1 MPAFLVCQPS
11 GDMKLP
17 PHLPSE
23 RSFGFTF
30 AAVFALVG
38 AWLWWK
44 SSRYA
49 LPVFGIGAAFG
60 LIAITVPVILK
71 PLNIVW
77 AYVGLVLNMIV
88 SPIIMG
94 VIYFGVFTPVSLFF
108 KLTKRDSLHRKF
120 DKAARSYW
128 IDRTPPGP
136 DGASLP
142 RQF

>member
-1 MPAFLVCQPS
+1 
-11 GDMKLP
+11 MKAP
-17 PHLPSE
+17 MKLPSE

-30 AAVFALVG
+30 AVVFALVG

-49 LPVFGIGAAFG
+49 LPAFGIGAAFG
-60 LIAITVPVILK
+60 LVAITVPVILK

-88 SPIIMG
+88 SPVIMG

-108 KLTKRDSLHRKF
+108 KMTKRDSLHRKF
-120 DKAARSYW
+120 DKSRSSYW

>member
-1 MPAFLVCQPS
+1 MKAPP
-11 GDMKLP
+11 KLP
-17 PHLPSE
+17 SD

-38 AWLWWK
+38 AWMWWK
-44 SSRYA
+44 SGRYA
-49 LPVFGIGAAFG
+49 LHAFGIGAAFA
-60 LIAITVPVILK
+60 LVAIVVPRILR
-71 PLNIVW
+71 PLNVVW

-108 KLTKRDSLHRKF
+108 RLTKRDSLHRSF
-120 DKAARSYW
+120 DKSLRSYW
-128 IDRTPPGP
+128 VERTPPGP